1 VTGDDLF
8 DRRKGGFYF
17 SNLISE
23 DINVLGTI
31 VNTIAIILGS
41 LTGYFFK
48 NLIPERFSESIMKSI
63 SLAIVLI
70 GIKMA
75 IGTGNVL
82 LVICSMVIGTLMG
95 EVVDIESKLEGAG
108 DKLQNRIKGDSNIS
122 QGLVTSS
129 LMYCV
134 GSMAI
139 IGAIEG
145 GLLGKHDVLFAKS
158 LLDGIISIALTASL
172 GIGVIF
178 SSIPVF
184 LYQGSIVLLAGSLR
198 DVLTD
203 VVINEMSA
211 VGGLLIMSLGLNVII
226 KERIKVGNMLPA
238 LFIPLIY
245 YVAISFI

>member
-1 VTGDDLF
+1 M
-8 DRRKGGFYF
+8 
-17 SNLISE
+17 
-23 DINVLGTI
+23 LGTI
-31 VNTIAIILGS
+31 VNAIAIILGS

-70 GIKMA
+70 GVKMA
-75 IGTGNVL
+75 IGTENIL
-82 LVICSMVIGTLMG
+82 LVICSVVIGTLLG
-95 EVVDIESKLEGAG
+95 EISDIESKLEDAG
-108 DKLQNRIKGDSNIS
+108 EMLQNRISGDSNIS
-122 QGLVTSS
+122 QGFVTSA

-178 SSIPVF
+178 SSVAVF
-184 LYQGSIVLLAGSLR
+184 LYQGSIVLLAGSLKG
-198 DVLTD
+198 VLTD
-203 VVINEMSA
+203 MVINEMSA
-211 VGGLLIMSLGLNVII
+211 VGGLLIMGLGLNVLI
-226 KERIKVGNMLPA
+226 RDRLKVGNMLPA
-238 LFIPLIY
+238 LFMPLIY
-245 YVAISFI
+245 YSLISLF

>member
-1 VTGDDLF
+1 
-8 DRRKGGFYF
+8 
-17 SNLISE
+17 
-23 DINVLGTI
+23 
-31 VNTIAIILGS
+31 
-41 LTGYFFK
+41 
-48 NLIPERFSESIMKSI
+48 
-63 SLAIVLI
+63 
-70 GIKMA
+70 
-75 IGTGNVL
+75 
-82 LVICSMVIGTLMG
+82 
-95 EVVDIESKLEGAG
+95 
-108 DKLQNRIKGDSNIS
+108 
-122 QGLVTSS
+122 
-129 LMYCV
+129 
-134 GSMAI
+134 
-139 IGAIEG
+139 
-145 GLLGKHDVLFAKS
+145 
-158 LLDGIISIALTASL
+158 LDGIISIALTASL

>member
-1 VTGDDLF
+1 M
-8 DRRKGGFYF
+8 
-17 SNLISE
+17 
-23 DINVLGTI
+23 LGTI
-31 VNTIAIILGS
+31 VNAIAIIVGS
-41 LTGYFFK
+41 LIGYFFK

-75 IGTGNVL
+75 IGTENIL
-82 LVICSMVIGTLMG
+82 LVICSMVIGTLLG
-95 EVVDIESKLEGAG
+95 EVIDIESKLEGLG

-122 QGLVTSS
+122 QGFVTSS

-158 LLDGIISIALTASL
+158 LLDGIISVAMTASL

-184 LYQGSIVLLAGSLR
+184 LYQGSIVLLSGTLK
-198 DVLTD
+198 DVLTE

-211 VGGLLIMSLGLNVII
+211 VGGLLIMGLGLNVLIR
-226 KERIKVGNMLPA
+226 ERIKVGNMLPA
-238 LFIPLIY
+238 LFIPLVYYSVIY
-245 YVAISFI
+245 LF

>member
-1 VTGDDLF
+1 M
-8 DRRKGGFYF
+8 
-17 SNLISE
+17 
-23 DINVLGTI
+23 LGTI
-31 VNTIAIILGS
+31 VNSIAIILGS

-48 NLIPERFSESIMKSI
+48 NLIPDKFSESIMKSI

-70 GIKMA
+70 GLKMA
-75 IGTGNVL
+75 TGTENIL
-82 LVICSMVIGTLMG
+82 LVICSMVIGTLIG
-95 EVVDIESKLEGAG
+95 EMADIELKLEGAG
-108 DKLQNRIKGDSNIS
+108 EKLQDRISGDSNIS
-122 QGLVTSS
+122 QGFVTSS

-172 GIGVIF
+172 GIGVLF
-178 SSIPVF
+178 SSVAVF
-184 LYQGSIVLLAGSLR
+184 LYQGAIVLLAGSLK

-203 VVINEMSA
+203 LVINEMSA
-211 VGGLLIMSLGLNVII
+211 VGGLLIMGLGLNVLI
-226 KERIKVGNMLPA
+226 RDRLKVGNMLPA

-245 YVAISFI
+245 YSAISFF

>member
-1 VTGDDLF
+1 M
-8 DRRKGGFYF
+8 
-17 SNLISE
+17 
-23 DINVLGTI
+23 LGTI
-31 VNTIAIILGS
+31 VNAIAIILGS

-70 GIKMA
+70 GVKMA
-75 IGTGNVL
+75 IGTENIL
-82 LVICSMVIGTLMG
+82 LVICSVVIGTLFG
-95 EVVDIESKLEGAG
+95 EIADIESKLEGAG
-108 DKLQNRIKGDSNIS
+108 EMLQNRIRGDSNIS
-122 QGLVTSS
+122 QGFVTSA

-145 GLLGKHDVLFAKS
+145 GLLGKHDVLFAKA

-172 GIGVIF
+172 GIGVMF
-178 SSIPVF
+178 SSVAVF
-184 LYQGSIVLLAGSLR
+184 LYQGSIVLLAGSLKG
-198 DVLTD
+198 VLTD

-211 VGGLLIMSLGLNVII
+211 VGGLLIMGLGLNVLI
-226 KERIKVGNMLPA
+226 RDRLKVGNMLPA

-245 YVAISFI
+245 YLFISLF